1 MATKK
6 TKNSASSNPFA
17 FADKFDEELENM
29 EGVGT
34 SSSPPRYWYSTGN
47 YVLNRIISG
56 SYYHGIPQGRITDL
70 AGGSGTGK
78 SFISANLVA
87 EAQRNGAYCLVID
100 SENALDDDFMGKIG
114 VDTENNYKYVDVTT
128 IPQVTKIVSSF
139 LKKYKAA
146 YGEDDLD
153 APQVLILIDSLDM
166 LITETELDH
175 FEKGNTKGDQGQKN
189 KQLKAMLR
197 TFVQAIKHLNV
208 AIVCTSQVYRNQD
221 LTNGEGMF
229 IVAEAVRYA
238 CSQIVMIAKKKLR
251 DKSTAGPGESGEI
264 TGVKMV
270 CEGYKTRF
278 TKPFQKVEIEVPYE
292 TGMDPLSGLLQV
304 AKQVGVLQQGGAWYT
319 IAGTETKFQSK
330 DLADHVDTILER
342 LEAQTAFLAA
352 DAEADMS
359 AELETHADT
368 KARRKAKV
376 SDPNYVTEEA

>member
-6 TKNSASSNPFA
+6 TKNSASTNPFA

-56 SYYHGIPQGRITDL
+56 SYYNGIPQGRVTDL

-100 SENALDDDFMGKIG
+100 SENALDDVFMGKIG
-114 VDTENNYKYVDVTT
+114 VDTTNNYKYVDVTT

-146 YGEDDLD
+146 YGEDDLE

-221 LTNGEGMF
+221 LSNGEGLY

-238 CSQIVMIAKKKLR
+238 CSQIIMIAKKKLR
-251 DKSTAGPGESGEI
+251 DKANAKAGESGEVL
-264 TGVKMV
+264 GVRMV

-278 TKPFQKVEIEVPYE
+278 TKPFQKVEIEVPYD
-292 TGMDPLSGLLQV
+292 TGMDPYSGLIEV
-304 AKQVGVLQQGGAWYT
+304 AKQVGVLTARGSRLGFADSEESWY
-319 IAGTETKFQSK
+319 AK
-330 DLADHVDTILER
+330 DFMEHVDEILAR
-342 LEAQTAFLAA
+342 LEAQTTAFLAA

-359 AELETHADT
+359 EELETATET
-368 KARRKAKV
+368 KSRRKAKV
-376 SDPNYVTEEA
+376 EASAAE